1 MIRLVADDLYQ
12 IGECVDGSHGH
23 EAVRLYV
30 LMNDGRPILV
40 DSGSHLHRSGLMSEL
55 DEVLQGSVPE
65 YVFLTHS
72 ELPHSGN
79 MEVITERWPSI
90 KVIVSSIFLP
100 YIELA
105 PILPLEQI
113 VTVSPGT
120 TLELAGRDLTF
131 LDALIKDQ
139 PGSQWIYDPR
149 TSALFTADA
158 FGYYHPADQC
168 EPFSDE
174 IEGGVPVDSFRA
186 YHKNA
191 FRFLRWI
198 IPERLSDVLD
208 QLFLRRDVRIIAP
221 IHGNAIRSE
230 TGEHL
235 DKLKQALTAICL
247 EYRKEGAYPS

>member
-1 MIRLVADDLYQ
+1 MTELV
-12 IGECVDGSHGH
+12 
-23 EAVRLYV
+23 
-30 LMNDGRPILV
+30 
-40 DSGSHLHRSGLMSEL
+40 
-55 DEVLQGSVPE
+55 EVLEGSVPE

-79 MEVITERWPSI
+79 MEEIASRWPAI

-113 VTVSPGT
+113 ITVSPGT
-120 TLELAGRDLTF
+120 TLELAGRELTF

-149 TSALFTADA
+149 TSTLFTADA

-174 IEGGVPVDSFRA
+174 IEGGVPVESFRA
-186 YHKNA
+186 YHENA

-198 IPERLSDVLD
+198 IPEHMNAVLD
-208 QLFLRRDVRIIAP
+208 KLFVRRDVRIVAP
-221 IHGNAIRSE
+221 IHGNAIRGE
-230 TGEHL
+230 IAEHL
-235 DKLKQALTAICL
+235 DTLEQALTAICL
-247 EYRKEGAYPS
+247 DYRKEGAYPL